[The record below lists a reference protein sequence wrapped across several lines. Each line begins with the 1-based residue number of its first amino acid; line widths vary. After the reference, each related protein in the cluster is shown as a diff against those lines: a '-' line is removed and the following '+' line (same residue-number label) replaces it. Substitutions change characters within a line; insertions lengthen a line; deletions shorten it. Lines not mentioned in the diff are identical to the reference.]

1 MQFDFLLSHYSLIFL
16 ALLFCYNNF
25 MKILGIESSC
35 DETAAA
41 VVADGRHLLSSVVHS
56 QIDIHAQYG
65 GVVPEVAARSHIE
78 MITPVIDRAL
88 AEAACSWDEID
99 GIAVTY
105 APAGGVA
112 AGWDAGG
119 ANAGNCAQEAA
130 LRNSSCGGARLC
142 QLCGGGRPAK
152 ARAYSSAPCCA
163 AELPYAG
170 AYRLWWA

>member
-1 MQFDFLLSHYSLIFL
+1 
-16 ALLFCYNNF
+16 

-41 VVADGRHLLSSVVHS
+41 VVADGRRLLSSVVHS

-99 GIAVTY
+99 VCAWAGRVTI
-105 APAGGVA
+105 GR
-112 AGWDAGG
+112 DAGG
-119 ANAGNCAQEAA
+119 ADAGDCAQEAA
-130 LRNSSCGGARLC
+130 LRNSSCGGTRLC
-142 QLCGGGRPAK
+142 QLRGGGRSAK
-152 ARAYSSAPCCA
+152 ARANSSAPCCA

-170 AYRLWWA
+170 AHRLWWA